1 MHRRYSANVG
11 SSPAR
16 VSGHLNEAARIYGF
30 SRRQRGCSVPC
41 SSCTSM
47 FVTRPFPQQ
56 CSLRRTSLM
65 QTSLGKNRLR
75 ATPLAAMTR
84 LATVDQLLRKAPV
97 VLDATGTPD
106 AFNNIG
112 GAISW
117 IKSLSASVSN
127 GLRNILNV
135 EGAASAASL

>member
-1 MHRRYSANVG
+1 
-11 SSPAR
+11 
-16 VSGHLNEAARIYGF
+16 
-30 SRRQRGCSVPC
+30 
-41 SSCTSM
+41 M

-56 CSLRRTSLM
+56 CRLGRTPFM